1 METELT
7 LGEGLFEGVN
17 ELATKDP
24 SQDLARKKEAGMG
37 SDPAG
42 VVGGKPSGRNDA
54 MDMGMG
60 TGGESFLPPTAT
72 RGSVGIGS
80 HGRGRWAG
88 RNGRS
93 ACHSAGRRR

>member
-37 SDPAG
+37 GDPAG
-42 VVGGKPSGRNDA
+42 
-54 MDMGMG
+54 MDG
-60 TGGESFLPPTAT
+60 
-72 RGSVGIGS
+72 
-80 HGRGRWAG
+80 
-88 RNGRS
+88 
-93 ACHSAGRRR
+93 